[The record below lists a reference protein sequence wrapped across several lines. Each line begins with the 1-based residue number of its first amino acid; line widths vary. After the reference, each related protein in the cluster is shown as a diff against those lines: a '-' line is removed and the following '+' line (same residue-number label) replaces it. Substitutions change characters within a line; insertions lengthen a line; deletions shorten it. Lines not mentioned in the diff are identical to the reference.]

1 MPKKNPKKNKEKKS
15 ISILNE
21 IDNSLNRTYRDLMEE
36 IQEIQLEL
44 NLADSEAL
52 IKERKKMKKRGNY
65 DFSSSNRIEARKKAV
80 KKMEETNIFKR
91 IEEIFSDISPIIIVF
106 ARLVA
111 ALILAILSLD
121 PIKKWISPITMQT
134 MDKIYNTAMSIC

>member
-1 MPKKNPKKNKEKKS
+1 MPKKNSKKNKETKT
-15 ISILNE
+15 ISILDE
-21 IDNSLNRTYRDLMEE
+21 IDNSLNKTYRDLMEE

-52 IKERKKMKKRGNY
+52 MKERKKLKKRGDY
-65 DFSSSNRIEARKKAV
+65 DFSSSKRIDARKKVV
-80 KKMEETNIFKR
+80 KKMEETNFLKR
-91 IEEIFSDISPIIIVF
+91 IEAIFSDISPIIIVF

-111 ALILAILSLD
+111 TLILAILSLE
-121 PIKKWISPITMQT
+121 PIKKWISPLTIQA